1 MKNYY
6 YSVLW
11 YTEIDENGNPQGDF
25 DEREFQTKSKAMNF
39 YNKHKNDK
47 DKFSFLVTKR
57 DEDGFII
64 DDIVW

>member
-1 MKNYY
+1 MSKYY

-11 YTEIDENGNPQGDF
+11 YNEIDENGNPQGDF
-25 DEREFQTKSKAMNF
+25 EEREFQTKNKAMIF